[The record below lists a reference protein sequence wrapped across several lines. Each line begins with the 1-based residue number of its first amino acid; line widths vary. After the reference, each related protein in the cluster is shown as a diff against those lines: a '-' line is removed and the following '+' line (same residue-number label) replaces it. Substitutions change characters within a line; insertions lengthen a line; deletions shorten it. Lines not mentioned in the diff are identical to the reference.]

1 MIPFGKHLNIKS
13 RTKNPTDKDLFT
25 EVVRLL
31 DECWIRSNVIENEF
45 GLGILNYDEPFYLII
60 ENLVYMHYGEWKGD
74 IMLWWLFERFDED
87 GSVLPINLNDH
98 AKETEEEVFIE
109 TVEELWEFI
118 KKIESKSK
126 L

>member
-25 EVVRLL
+25 EVVGLV

-45 GLGILNYDEPFYLII
+45 GLGVSDYEEPFYLVI
-60 ENLVYMHYGEWKGD
+60 ENLIYMHYGEWKGD

-87 GSVLPINLNDH
+87 GSVLPININDH
-98 AKETEEEVFIE
+98 IKETEEEVFIE

-118 KKIESKSK
+118 KKLEKK
-126 L
+126 

>member
-1 MIPFGKHLNIKS
+1 MIPFGKHLNVKS
-13 RTKNPTDKDLFT
+13 RTKDPTDKDLFM
-25 EVVRLL
+25 EVVGLV

-45 GLGILNYDEPFYLII
+45 GLGVSDYEEPFYLII
-60 ENLVYMHYGEWKGD
+60 ENLIYMHYGEWTGD

>member
-13 RTKNPTDKDLFT
+13 RTKDPTDKDLFM
-25 EVVRLL
+25 EVVGLI

-45 GLGILNYDEPFYLII
+45 GLGISDYEEPFYLVI
-60 ENLVYMHYGEWKGD
+60 ENLIYMHYGEWKGD

-87 GSVLPINLNDH
+87 GSVLPININDH
-98 AKETEEEVFIE
+98 IKETEEEVFIE

-118 KKIESKSK
+118 KKLEKK
-126 L
+126 

>member
-13 RTKNPTDKDLFT
+13 RTKDPTDKDLFT
-25 EVVRLL
+25 EVVGLV

-45 GLGILNYDEPFYLII
+45 GLGVSDYEEPFYLVI
-60 ENLVYMHYGEWKGD
+60 ENLIYMHYGEWKGD

-98 AKETEEEVFIE
+98 AKETEEEIFIE

>member
-1 MIPFGKHLNIKS
+1 MIPFGKHLNVKS
-13 RTKNPTDKDLFT
+13 RTKDPTDKDLFM
-25 EVVRLL
+25 EVVGLV

-45 GLGILNYDEPFYLII
+45 GLGVSDYEEPFYLVI
-60 ENLVYMHYGEWKGD
+60 ENLIYMHYGEWKGD

-87 GSVLPINLNDH
+87 GSVLPININDH
-98 AKETEEEVFIE
+98 NKETEEEIFIE

>member
-25 EVVRLL
+25 EVVELV

-45 GLGILNYDEPFYLII
+45 GLGISDYEEPFYLVI
-60 ENLVYMHYGEWKGD
+60 ENLIYMHYGEWKGD

-87 GSVLPINLNDH
+87 GSVLPININDH
-98 AKETEEEVFIE
+98 IKETEEEVFIE

-118 KKIESKSK
+118 KKLEKK
-126 L
+126 

>member
-13 RTKNPTDKDLFT
+13 RTKDPTDKDLFT
-25 EVVRLL
+25 EIMGLV

-45 GLGILNYDEPFYLII
+45 GLGVSDYEEPFYIVI
-60 ENLVYMHYGEWKGD
+60 ENLIYMHYGEWKGD

>member
-1 MIPFGKHLNIKS
+1 MIPFGKHLNVKS
-13 RTKNPTDKDLFT
+13 RTKDPTDKDLFT
-25 EVVRLL
+25 EVVGLV

-98 AKETEEEVFIE
+98 AKETEEEIFIE

>member
-1 MIPFGKHLNIKS
+1 MIPFGKHLNVKS
-13 RTKNPTDKDLFT
+13 RTKDPTDKDLFM
-25 EVVRLL
+25 EVVGLV

-45 GLGILNYDEPFYLII
+45 GLGVSDYEEPFYLVI
-60 ENLVYMHYGEWKGD
+60 ENLIYMHYGEWKGD

>member
-1 MIPFGKHLNIKS
+1 MIPFGKHLNVKS
-13 RTKNPTDKDLFT
+13 RTKDPTDKDLFT
-25 EVVRLL
+25 EVVGLV

-87 GSVLPINLNDH
+87 GSVLPININDH
-98 AKETEEEVFIE
+98 IKETEEEVFIE

-118 KKIESKSK
+118 KKLEKK
-126 L
+126 

>member
-1 MIPFGKHLNIKS
+1 
-13 RTKNPTDKDLFT
+13 
-25 EVVRLL
+25 
-31 DECWIRSNVIENEF
+31 
-45 GLGILNYDEPFYLII
+45 
-60 ENLVYMHYGEWKGD
+60 MHYGEWKGD

-98 AKETEEEVFIE
+98 AKEIEEEVFIE

>member
-13 RTKNPTDKDLFT
+13 RTKDPTDKDLFI
-25 EVVRLL
+25 EVVRLI
-31 DECWIRSNVIENEF
+31 DECWTRSNVIEGEF
-45 GLGILNYDEPFYLII
+45 GLGISNYEEPFYLVI
-60 ENLVYMHYGEWKGD
+60 ENLIYMHYGQWKGD
-74 IMLWWLFERFDED
+74 IILWWLFERFDED
-87 GSVLPINLNDH
+87 KSVLPINLNDH
-98 AKETEEEVFIE
+98 VKETEEEIFIE

>member
-1 MIPFGKHLNIKS
+1 
-13 RTKNPTDKDLFT
+13 
-25 EVVRLL
+25 
-31 DECWIRSNVIENEF
+31 
-45 GLGILNYDEPFYLII
+45 
-60 ENLVYMHYGEWKGD
+60 
-74 IMLWWLFERFDED
+74 MLWWLFERFDGD

-98 AKETEEEVFIE
+98 AKEIEEEVFIE